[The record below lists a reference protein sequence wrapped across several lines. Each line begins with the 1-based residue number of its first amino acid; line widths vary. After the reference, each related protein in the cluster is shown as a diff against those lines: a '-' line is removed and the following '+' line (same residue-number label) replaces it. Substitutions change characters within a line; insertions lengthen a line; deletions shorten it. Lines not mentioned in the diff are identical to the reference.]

1 MRNRN
6 NGQAS
11 GFEGS
16 GRPDI
21 GGSSSAQSPANSSQG
36 RAPTGPAPKAPVSPR
51 PRGVR
56 LPKPAVS
63 EGPPDPTLGLAA
75 GQTSARA
82 PSPNGGN
89 GRQDAVAASGR
100 DKRGRFGHG
109 NPGGPGNPFAAA
121 AGRWRAALV
130 ASITEEDLVTVVRA
144 LVNAAKRG
152 ESWAVRELMDR
163 TLGNPV
169 ESDLIERLER
179 LEAAA
184 EVDGT
189 AGVRGA

>member
-1 MRNRN
+1 MRNRDN
-6 NGQAS
+6 EQAS
-11 GFEGS
+11 EFDVS
-16 GRPDI
+16 GRSQS
-21 GGSSSAQSPANSSQG
+21 GGPSSAQSPASISQG
-36 RAPTGPAPKAPVSPR
+36 TTPTGPASAR

-63 EGPPDPTLGLAA
+63 EGRSEPTSGIAA
-75 GQTSARA
+75 GQPSVRA

-89 GRQDAVAASGR
+89 GREDAVAAGGR
-100 DKRGRFGHG
+100 DKRGRFGPG

-130 ASITEEDLVTVVRA
+130 ASVSEEDIAAVVRA

-163 TLGNPV
+163 TLGKPV
-169 ESDLIERLER
+169 EADLIERLER
-179 LEAAA
+179 LEGAAEATGIAAA
-184 EVDGT
+184 PRV
-189 AGVRGA
+189 